1 MKVKIK
7 ENSTEI
13 SYINKIDNNFNF
25 EKIKIKDISKYKT
38 LYASISDKLNATYPI
53 KISASTSGFQVIM
66 NDGEGIIW
74 GDNTWG
80 QISRCDCLRNIDPN
94 ITISSI
100 EETVTGLTGNNAVSI
115 RFSKQSGLTP
125 VKMDGGDAY
134 NCMLLNDGRIF
145 AWGEWDGSLGVSGG
159 ITACGIFYDVVNK
172 YPGVQFVDMSAGAG
186 LYNLAAITATGTIG
200 IITAPDASGDILY
213 DYDNDAGLTGSFKNY
228 TFKSIESSEDHII
241 GILSNNKV
249 YCAGNVINP
258 NYNWPTSTPYHAN
271 TDSVFH
277 SYLYDQGITTAQ
289 IQQTFIKVSAG
300 QNFSAGILSD
310 GSPYT
315 WGLNSSQLVLPP
327 GKYKTLDCGAA
338 NITWVSENGGVTCSG
353 ANLFLFKDLPAGI
366 QNVNTVATGDFN
378 NIALGK
384 NHKVW
389 CWGTAYFG
397 DFGGDSALRFT
408 FSGTTLAAATPSK
421 LTA

>member
-1 MKVKIK
+1 
-7 ENSTEI
+7 
-13 SYINKIDNNFNF
+13 
-25 EKIKIKDISKYKT
+25 
-38 LYASISDKLNATYPI
+38 
-53 KISASTSGFQVIM
+53 M

-100 EETVTGLTGNNAVSI
+100 EETVAGLTGNNAVSI
-115 RFSKQSGLTP
+115 RFSQQSGLKP

-145 AWGEWDGSLGVSGG
+145 AWGEWEGGGLSGG
-159 ITACGIFYDVVNK
+159 ATACDIFYDMVNK
-172 YPGVQFVDMSAGAG
+172 YPGVRFVDMSAGAG
-186 LYNLAAITATGTIG
+186 LYNLAAITATGAIG
-200 IITAPDASGDILY
+200 IITTPDSPGDILY

-241 GILSNNKV
+241 GILSNDKV
-249 YCAGNVINP
+249 YCAGNVVNP
-258 NYNWPTSTPYHAN
+258 NYNWPTANPYHAN
-271 TDSVFH
+271 SDSVIH
-277 SYLYDQGITTAQ
+277 SYLDDFGIPNGQ

-315 WGLNSSQLVLPP
+315 WGLNSSQLTLPP
-327 GKYKTLDCGAA
+327 GKYKTLDCGAG
-338 NITWVSENGGVTCSG
+338 NIVWVSESGGVTCSG
-353 ANLFLFKDLPAGI
+353 VNTLLFKQIPTGI
-366 QNVNTVATGDFN
+366 QNVNSVATGDFN
-378 NIALGK
+378 NIALDK

-389 CWGTAYFG
+389 CWGGAFIG
-397 DFGGDSALRFT
+397 DFGGDSALRLT
-408 FSGTTLAAATPSK
+408 FSGTTLATAIPSRLK
-421 LTA
+421 T